1 MKTDKNEKKALFIQR
16 LAAFILDIFI
26 ISSLASLISYPFVD
40 VDSINNLNSS
50 ANEIVEKYN
59 SGKIDMVLI

>member
-40 VDSINNLNSS
+40 VDSINNF
-50 ANEIVEKYN
+50 YN
-59 SGKIDMVLI
+59 IIYN